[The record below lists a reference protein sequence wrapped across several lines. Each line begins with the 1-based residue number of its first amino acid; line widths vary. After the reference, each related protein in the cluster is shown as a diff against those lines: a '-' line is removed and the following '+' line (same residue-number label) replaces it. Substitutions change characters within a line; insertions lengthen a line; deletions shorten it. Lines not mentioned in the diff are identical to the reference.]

1 MFTCG
6 RIIMV
11 QSVEERKEYQKEYR
25 SRPQVKLMEKE
36 RRQTPEYKIKAK
48 ERERTPEYKAKARL
62 TAKLYNARL
71 ENITRAKNRNYVNRL
86 KILQHYSRDI
96 SESDIPCC
104 SCCGLNSH
112 IDFLDIDHITGK
124 KEMESEPEL
133 VNLGYS
139 SKLDG
144 TVLNLWI
151 IKNNF
156 PKGFQILCKN
166 CNQAKGMNKNNNEC
180 PMKNKPH

>member
-1 MFTCG
+1 MFTCE

-11 QSVEERKEYQKEYR
+11 QTVEERKEYQKEYR
-25 SRPQVKLMEKE
+25 SRPQVKLMEQE
-36 RRQTPEYKIKAK
+36 RRQTPECKI
-48 ERERTPEYKAKARL
+48 REKLRQQTPEYKAKARL

-156 PKGFQILCKN
+156 LKGFQILCKN